1 MASTQELLSNP
12 ASVGVWNVDPHRS
25 TIGFKAKSM
34 WGLAPVKG
42 HFTEFSGDGQITDT
56 QTVFGRID
64 IQAASVDTK
73 IRKRDDHLR
82 SADFFEAE
90 KFPDISVVVTG
101 AEAIDG
107 DTVDLRAQL
116 TVKGTTAP
124 LPLRTKVAVLD
135 DGAVRLTRAGHHRP
149 QGLRRRRQHD
159 GDGHRQGD
167 DFRRRRVP
175 ARIASG
181 A

>member
-12 ASVGVWNVDPHRS
+12 ASVGVWNVDPGRS

-42 HFTEFSGDGQITDT
+42 HFTEVSGDGQITDT

-64 IQAASVDTK
+64 IKAASVDTK

-90 KFPDISVVVTG
+90 KFPDISVVVTS

-107 DTVDLRAQL
+107 DIVDLRAQL

-124 LPLRTKVAVLD
+124 LPLQTKVTVLD
-135 DGAVRLTRAGHHRP
+135 DGAVRVTAQATIDRKEFGV
-149 QGLRRRRQHD
+149 D
-159 GDGHRQGD
+159 GNMMGMIPDKATISGD
-167 DFRRRRVP
+167 VVFRR
-175 ARIASG
+175 G
-181 A
+181 

>member
-12 ASVGVWNVDPHRS
+12 ASVGVWNVDPGRS

-34 WGLAPVKG
+34 WGIAPVKG
-42 HFTEFSGDGQITDT
+42 HFAEFSGDGQITDT

-64 IQAASVDTK
+64 IKVASVDTK

-82 SADFFEAE
+82 SADFFEVA
-90 KFPDISVVVTG
+90 KYPDISVVVTS
-101 AEAIDG
+101 AEGIDG
-107 DTVDLRAQL
+107 DIVDLRAQL
-116 TVKGTTAP
+116 TVKGTTGP
-124 LPLRTKVAVLD
+124 LPLRTKVC
-135 DGAVRLTRAGHHRP
+135 GARRRCGARHRGSHHRP
-149 QGLRRRRQHD
+149 QGIRRRRQLD
-159 GDGHRQGD
+159 GDDPRQRD

-175 ARIASG
+175 ARLASG